1 MLQLDNN
8 LYFLLL
14 FAALLLF
21 GFIVLL
27 LEIRVIISAG
37 QGWDVRSTRIV
48 GLTLVILGA
57 LSVLAI
63 SSKDTE
69 IAPVVAVLGSVAGYL
84 FGKTGD

>member
-1 MLQLDNN
+1 MSLGKN

-14 FAALLLF
+14 FTVLVVF
-21 GFIVLL
+21 GFVVVMF
-27 LEIRVIISAG
+27 EIRIIIAAG
-37 QGWDVRSTRIV
+37 KGWDVRSTRIV
-48 GLTLVILGA
+48 GLTLVIVGA

-69 IAPVVAVLGSVAGYL
+69 IAPVVAVLGSIAGYL